1 MRVTRESLESIA
13 VDRLAGFLTDVIR
26 LPTKTRILLNDSSY
40 IDVHFSHVLRGRFS
54 FHWERRH
61 LDGRVYRYDN
71 FPDRAAR
78 SLRSFPRH
86 FHRGR
91 QAPVV
96 LPLFRARPDLGFS
109 DFLDFV
115 REQLGRSRHVI
126 QCMEE

>member
-1 MRVTRESLESIA
+1 MSATREALEAIA

-26 LPTKTRILLNDSSY
+26 LPTKTRLLLEDGSHL
-40 IDVHFSHVLRGRFS
+40 DVHLSRVLRGRFS

-71 FPDRAAR
+71 FPDRSAR
-78 SLRSFPRH
+78 TLRSFPRH

-91 QAPVV
+91 QSPVV
-96 LPLFRARPDLGFS
+96 LSPFRARPDLGFS

-115 REQLGRSRHVI
+115 RGKLERP
-126 QCMEE
+126 